1 MKVNNT
7 GRAVR
12 NNAQFRTD
20 KSSLEKK
27 AKEGMGV
34 RRKYSGDEKWLYRE
48 EKEEPIVEQQKVEE
62 RPKGPTGG
70 ESIIVDKTEDANLT
84 PKQKKKKAKADK
96 KKAKADKKRAKKFN
110 PDGTKKK
117 MKKWKK
123 ITLIIV
129 GVIFLLMIIGACVK
143 VFLFPDP
150 METVEEKT
158 GRYALN
164 NWESSVQT
172 LNVNGL
178 NSALGGKESYLG
190 KEIEYAGKDKSQ
202 IKFIKKIGSTVNY
215 TSEQVPKLSKY
226 GKPLKSDGKIIMW
239 DSLLTTENE
248 PVELQ
253 YVDYSKVKFSN
264 SEVKKA
270 LEKAEVDV
278 NSENYTDK
286 VVGVFCDL
294 ISKQK
299 DLPLKTVKKYIP
311 KFNIDAKGYYTMSEK
326 EDINI
331 DQYLFCSKD
340 FDKLLD
346 KFSEQA
352 LEQFKKTEKNPDGVD
367 IANSEDW
374 TAWEGMEKEAKKEIK
389 EPRKY
394 DNKYYMSNEWCGVYR
409 LQTGID
415 KTTASGDK
423 IKVKISARVGKGSK
437 KDPAGLSTTVL
448 TKTKDGKK
456 IKVRL
461 IDFGVSQDAID
472 WLGEKDYRN
481 KGMEIKSPLQ
491 YCYAV
496 YEVTNVS
503 GEKLIIEDNSS
514 LADKNGNVA
523 ISSGEIF
530 GLQDSVELEP
540 DKTGIIESWGCS
552 TELQDRYLIWGKDVK
567 DRNSKIFFRVLKGN
581 IDDKSKSKGVYTYGS
596 KQK

>member
-34 RRKYSGDEKWLYRE
+34 RREYSGDEKWLYRE
-48 EKEEPIVEQQKVEE
+48 EKEEPVVEQQKVEE

-70 ESIIVDKTEDANLT
+70 ESIIIDKTDESNLT

-123 ITLIIV
+123 ITLIVV

-150 METVEEKT
+150 MEIVEEKT

-164 NWESSVQT
+164 SWESSVQT

-178 NSALGGKESYLG
+178 NSALGGKDSYLG

-253 YVDYSKVKFSN
+253 YVDYSKVKFSD
-264 SEVKKA
+264 SEIKKA

-374 TAWEGMEKEAKKEIK
+374 TAWEGMEKEAKKETK

-514 LADKNGNVA
+514 LADKNGNVV